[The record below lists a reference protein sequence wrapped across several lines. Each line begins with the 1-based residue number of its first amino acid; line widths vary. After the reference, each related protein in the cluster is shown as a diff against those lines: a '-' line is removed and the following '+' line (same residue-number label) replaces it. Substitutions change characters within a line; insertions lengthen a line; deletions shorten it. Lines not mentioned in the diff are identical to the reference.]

1 MIDTPGR
8 RAAVVLAVVALFVTP
23 AAALAL
29 PAGDR
34 SQVAQ
39 ADNETVLPGERLS
52 GVVGV
57 QGAEVD
63 SSVEGRAFGQSV
75 AAAASN
81 ESKAA
86 VVAERVDRLETR
98 LTELREQREQLQA
111 ARDNGSISD
120 GAYQARTASL
130 AARIE
135 GVQEQLNHSQAVTA
149 TLPEQARRGAGLDA
163 GRIET
168 LRSQAHNLSGGEVAE
183 IARSVA
189 GPGVGRGVPAGQGGG
204 PPAGIPGGPGS
215 GMGNGGPGNGMGGP
229 GGNGQGGPG
238 TGGPGNGMGGNGPG
252 GPPADTDRGGS
263 PNGTATDN

>member
-1 MIDTPGR
+1 M
-8 RAAVVLAVVALFVTP
+8 VLAVVALFVTP

-29 PAGDR
+29 PAGDS

-57 QGAEVD
+57 QGAEVEG
-63 SSVEGRAFGQSV
+63 SVESRAFGQSV

-98 LTELREQREQLQA
+98 LSELQDRREQLRQ

-120 GAYQARTASL
+120 GAYQARMASL

-135 GVQEQLNHSQAVTA
+135 GVHEQLNHSQAVTT
-149 TLPEQARRGAGLDA
+149 TLPAQARQAAGVDA
-163 GRIET
+163 GRIDT
-168 LRSQAHNLSGGEVAE
+168 LRSQARNLSGGEVAA

-204 PPAGIPGGPGS
+204 PPAGIPGGPGN
-215 GMGNGGPGNGMGGP
+215 GMGPGNGVGGGPGNGMGG
-229 GGNGQGGPG
+229 
-238 TGGPGNGMGGNGPG
+238 GGPGNGSGPGQGGNGPGGGPG
-252 GPPADTDRGGS
+252 GPPADTAGS
-263 PNGTATDN
+263 DAPNGTDTGY